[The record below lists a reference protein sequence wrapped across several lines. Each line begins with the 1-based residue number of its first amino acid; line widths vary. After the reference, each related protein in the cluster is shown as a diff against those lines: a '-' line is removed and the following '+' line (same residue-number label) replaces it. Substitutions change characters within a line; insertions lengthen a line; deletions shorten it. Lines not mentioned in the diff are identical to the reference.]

1 MKPDSDT
8 DQKKLDRLA
17 RVRENQRKS
26 RARRQEYIQEL
37 ERQLAVYKAQAH
49 QKDIE
54 HRIAIQKLEAENA
67 KLRHLLS
74 SLGVQ
79 SRSVDE
85 YLQGHSDP
93 VVTQK
98 VAIPALPRPEPPLKQ
113 PICRRRK
120 SPRSSSVPLRGSAA
134 EYQPEADYLV
144 AESNR
149 SEQLI
154 ISNSS
159 ATESELDRDQ
169 DQSHP
174 MLAESNPSSG
184 NDAAVCGC
192 LSDSEEKEEE
202 SWPANESA
210 LNTTLCAIAGELIR
224 QYNTRGLDLTEIR
237 QKLRA
242 GFRRGMSTGEGC
254 RVQNQVLFEVL
265 NEISSNLS

>member
-1 MKPDSDT
+1 M
-8 DQKKLDRLA
+8 DRLA

-37 ERQLAVYKAQAH
+37 EQQLAVYKAQAH

-54 HRIAIQKLEAENA
+54 HRISIQKLEAENA
-67 KLRHLLS
+67 KLRHLLF

-79 SRSVDE
+79 SSSVDE
-85 YLQGHSDP
+85 YLQGHSNP

-98 VAIPALPRPEPPLKQ
+98 VAIPALPRPEPPLKAA
-113 PICRRRK
+113 CRKRK
-120 SPRSSSVPLRGSAA
+120 SPRSSSVPLKESTS
-134 EYQPEADYLV
+134 EYQLDADYLV
-144 AESNR
+144 AESTR

-154 ISNSS
+154 TNNSS
-159 ATESELDRDQ
+159 ATESELDQ
-169 DQSHP
+169 DKFHP
-174 MLAESNPSSG
+174 ILAESNTSSG
-184 NDAAVCGC
+184 NEAVCGC
-192 LSDSEEKEEE
+192 LSDNEENVEE

-210 LNTTLCAIAGELIR
+210 LNTTLCAIAGELIH

-237 QKLRA
+237 NKLRA

-254 RVQNQVLFEVL
+254 RVQNQILFEVL

>member
-1 MKPDSDT
+1 MKPDSDA

-37 ERQLAVYKAQAH
+37 EQQLAVYKAQAH

-54 HRIAIQKLEAENA
+54 HRISIQKLEAENA

-79 SRSVDE
+79 PSSVDE
-85 YLQGHSDP
+85 YLQGHSNP

-98 VAIPALPRPEPPLKQ
+98 VAIPALPRPEPPLKAA
-113 PICRRRK
+113 CRKRK
-120 SPRSSSVPLRGSAA
+120 SPRSSSVPLKESTS
-134 EYQPEADYLV
+134 EYQPDADYLV
-144 AESNR
+144 AESTG

-154 ISNSS
+154 TNNSS
-159 ATESELDRDQ
+159 ATELDQ
-169 DQSHP
+169 DKSHP
-174 MLAESNPSSG
+174 MLAESNTSSG
-184 NDAAVCGC
+184 NEAVCGC
-192 LSDSEEKEEE
+192 LSNNEEKEEE

-210 LNTTLCAIAGELIR
+210 LNTTLCAIAGELIH

-237 QKLRA
+237 NKLRV